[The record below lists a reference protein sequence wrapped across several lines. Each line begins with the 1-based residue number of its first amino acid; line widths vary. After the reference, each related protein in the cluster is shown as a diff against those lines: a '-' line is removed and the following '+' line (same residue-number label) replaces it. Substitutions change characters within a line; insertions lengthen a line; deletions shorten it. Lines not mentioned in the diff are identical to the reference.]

1 MVIEIEF
8 SEYHRQEKK
17 SQSAGYLQPAQGN
30 GQQST
35 APAILVLRPRC
46 YCSVFDNSAEKE
58 GS

>member
-35 APAILVLRPRC
+35 APAILVLMPK
-46 YCSVFDNSAEKE
+46 Y
-58 GS
+58 